1 MQACPRHDGEL
12 ARGIGAGVGLPDLPR
27 HGGDIDQG
35 VAALCLEVG
44 QHRPRAVHVAKQVG
58 LDDPMMNLERRILE
72 TAQGIHAR
80 VGNPDIDAT
89 EGLDYPVR

>member
-1 MQACPRHDGEL
+1 
-12 ARGIGAGVGLPDLPR
+12 
-27 HGGDIDQG
+27 
-35 VAALCLEVG
+35 
-44 QHRPRAVHVAKQVG
+44 
-58 LDDPMMNLERRILE
+58 MMNLERRILE